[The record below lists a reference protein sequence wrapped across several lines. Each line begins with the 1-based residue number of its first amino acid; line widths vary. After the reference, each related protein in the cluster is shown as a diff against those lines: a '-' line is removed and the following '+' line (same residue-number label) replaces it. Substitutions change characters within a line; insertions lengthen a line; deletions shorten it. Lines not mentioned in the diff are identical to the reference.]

1 MSYKNNCETILYLL
15 YYHIQFS
22 DEEDVKMDSVVTL
35 QAMSA
40 ILPYAPPTQ
49 MLHFPCINHF
59 HLCLQNS
66 DPKVRLKGFFLNKI
80 KVHNLKYVFKFRLS
94 PNVPNY

>member
-1 MSYKNNCETILYLL
+1 
-15 YYHIQFS
+15 
-22 DEEDVKMDSVVTL
+22 MDAVVTL

-59 HLCLQNS
+59 HLCLQNP
-66 DPKVRLKGFFLNKI
+66 DPKVSPFFFNK
-80 KVHNLKYVFKFRLS
+80 N
-94 PNVPNY
+94 NVVL

>member
-1 MSYKNNCETILYLL
+1 MR
-15 YYHIQFS
+15 HICTYIIS
-22 DEEDVKMDSVVTL
+22 DEEDVKMNAVVTL

-59 HLCLQNS
+59 RLCLQNS
-66 DPKVRLKGFFLNKI
+66 EPKVHTCFHCICVRSIRRCDMFIFIAGGD
-80 KVHNLKYVFKFRLS
+80 
-94 PNVPNY
+94 